1 MRAAVLSSAILAL
14 APTILALRLGAAP
27 TLRVASSSRALDLSM
42 CEPRALDV
50 ENVVVIGSGPSG
62 YTAAIYAAR
71 ASLKPV
77 VFEGLTAGTPGGQL
91 MGTTVIENFPGF
103 RRGIGGPELMA
114 EMREQAEWCGA
125 EVITDDVISVDFSSR
140 PFTVTS
146 PELTLKTHAV
156 IIATGSSARRLRI
169 PSEDEFWGRGIAS
182 CAICDGATPMFREQE
197 LVVVGGGDSAC
208 EMATYLTRYAS
219 KVHQLHRGP
228 EFGAASQAM
237 ADRVASSDKIEVH
250 FNTEVVDVVPAA
262 GAAAG
267 ESPIGGLT
275 VKDTVSGE
283 QRQIGARGLF
293 YGIGHSPNTKLFADQ
308 GIELDEYKYIV
319 TPPGAPETSVEGV
332 FAAGDVQDMKWM
344 QAITAAGSGCMAAM
358 AAEQWLVENNLE
370 TQVAPPVE
378 EHEDGDEAA
387 VSAATAVVPGPSAVS
402 VDAAPA
408 AGSLQEKMNSIP
420 GVALVKYVSPTCGA
434 CRALSPML
442 TRLLKKNYEADGVE
456 VVEVDVDSQIDWA
469 KEGGAQGTPTV
480 QIWKAGALLQTI
492 RGVEARQ
499 FYIDAIGEA
508 LGKVPS
514 A

>member
-1 MRAAVLSSAILAL
+1 MRSLVLSSAILAL

-208 EMATYLTRYAS
+208 EMAT
-219 KVHQLHRGP
+219 
-228 EFGAASQAM
+228 
-237 ADRVASSDKIEVH
+237 
-250 FNTEVVDVVPAA
+250 
-262 GAAAG
+262 
-267 ESPIGGLT
+267 
-275 VKDTVSGE
+275 
-283 QRQIGARGLF
+283 
-293 YGIGHSPNTKLFADQ
+293 
-308 GIELDEYKYIV
+308 
-319 TPPGAPETSVEGV
+319 
-332 FAAGDVQDMKWM
+332 
-344 QAITAAGSGCMAAM
+344 
-358 AAEQWLVENNLE
+358 
-370 TQVAPPVE
+370 
-378 EHEDGDEAA
+378 
-387 VSAATAVVPGPSAVS
+387 
-402 VDAAPA
+402 
-408 AGSLQEKMNSIP
+408 
-420 GVALVKYVSPTCGA
+420 
-434 CRALSPML
+434 
-442 TRLLKKNYEADGVE
+442 
-456 VVEVDVDSQIDWA
+456 
-469 KEGGAQGTPTV
+469 
-480 QIWKAGALLQTI
+480 
-492 RGVEARQ
+492 
-499 FYIDAIGEA
+499 
-508 LGKVPS
+508 
-514 A
+514 